1 MVDFKS
7 IVREIL
13 ECGNIDLYSHVI
25 IYFDGEYK
33 YRYVSK
39 KENIFDV
46 INTIKNKGNI
56 SAIYNY
62 GLDINKQLFEEKP
75 MHIFTEEIDYNKNDL
90 VQKALLFAYRKHKG
104 QSRRDGTEYITHPIR
119 VANYISKFVENDNL
133 DTLIIC
139 SYLHDTLEDTDTTY
153 EEIRNIFGK
162 RIADMVL
169 ELTNDKELRKKVGKT
184 ECLKQGILGMNE
196 DSLTVKLC
204 DRLDN
209 VSDLTTSS
217 EEFRQKYLK
226 QTLELIEFMFSHKN
240 LNETHIMIIK
250 EILMQLSSTIHIC
263 YSNNIVIEQET
274 GHIESKKLD
283 EDVNDLFR
291 TITFNL
297 VKQYMD

>member
-1 MVDFKS
+1 MDIKS
-7 IVREIL
+7 IIKEIL
-13 ECGNIDLYSHVI
+13 ECGRIDIYSHVL

-39 KENIFDV
+39 KEDIFNV
-46 INTIKNKGNI
+46 INYFKDKGI
-56 SAIYNY
+56 VIDSIYNY
-62 GLDINKQLFEEKP
+62 GLDINKQLSEEKP
-75 MHIFTEEIDYNKNDL
+75 MHIFTEEIAYNNSNL

-104 QSRRDGTEYITHPIR
+104 QSRRDGTEYIVHPIR
-119 VANYISKFVENDNL
+119 VANNVAHFVKSDNINKL
-133 DTLIIC
+133 MTVA
-139 SYLHDTLEDTDTTY
+139 YLHDTLEDTDTTY
-153 EEIRNIFGK
+153 EEIRNIFGEG
-162 RIADMVL
+162 IADMVL
-169 ELTNDKELRKKVGKT
+169 ELTNDKELKARIGKT

-226 QTLELIEFMFSHKN
+226 QTLELIEFMFRCKKLTN
-240 LNETHIMIIK
+240 THITIIK

-263 YSNNIVIEQET
+263 YSNNIIIEQET

-283 EDVNDLFR
+283 KDVNDLFR
-291 TITFNL
+291 TITFSL
-297 VKQYMD
+297 VKHT

>member
-1 MVDFKS
+1 MVDFKE

-39 KENIFDV
+39 QEDIFEV
-46 INTIKNKGNI
+46 LRTIKNKSNI
-56 SAIYNY
+56 VTAVYNY
-62 GLDINKQLFEEKP
+62 SLDINKQLDNDKP
-75 MHIFTEEIDYNKNDL
+75 FNLFTEKVDYNKSDL
-90 VQKALLFAYRKHKG
+90 ALLFASRKHRG
-104 QSRRDGTEYITHPIR
+104 QMRRDGTEYITHPIR
-119 VANYISKFVENDNL
+119 VADYITKFTGND
-133 DTLIIC
+133 DLITVA
-139 SYLHDTLEDTDTTY
+139 YLHDTLEDTDTTY
-153 EEIRNIFGK
+153 EEIKNIFGK

-196 DSLTVKLC
+196 DSLIVKLC

-226 QTLELIEFMFSHKN
+226 QTLELIEFMFVNKN
-240 LNETHIMIIK
+240 LTNTHITIIK
-250 EILMQLSSTIHIC
+250 EILMQLSSTIYTC
-263 YSNNIVIEQET
+263 YPGSITIGNET

-283 EDVNDLFR
+283 NDVNDLFR
-291 TITFNL
+291 SITFSL
-297 VKQYMD
+297 VKKYID